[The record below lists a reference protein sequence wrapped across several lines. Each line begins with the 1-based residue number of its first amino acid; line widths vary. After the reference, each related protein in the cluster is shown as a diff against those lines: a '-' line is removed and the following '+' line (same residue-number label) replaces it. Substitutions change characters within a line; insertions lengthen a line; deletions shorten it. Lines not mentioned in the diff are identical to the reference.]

1 LIRLGTIAHN
11 ATRFSTDSFNAV
23 GNGFMHGL
31 AMHGSLRLIIIV
43 TVAVAAAIAS
53 FANSFALTLGVAAA
67 TVGGAIVVI
76 IVLGAITSIVR
87 EKPRDRSLSASNRPD
102 DAD

>member
-1 LIRLGTIAHN
+1 
-11 ATRFSTDSFNAV
+11 
-23 GNGFMHGL
+23 MHGL

-67 TVGGAIVVI
+67 TAGGVIIVM
-76 IVLGAITSIVR
+76 IVLGAFASIVR
-87 EKPRDRSLSASNRPD
+87 ERPHNRTLRSSNRPD
-102 DAD
+102 DDA

>member
-1 LIRLGTIAHN
+1 
-11 ATRFSTDSFNAV
+11 
-23 GNGFMHGL
+23 MHGL

-43 TVAVAAAIAS
+43 TIAVAAAIAS

-67 TVGGAIVVI
+67 TAGGVVVVM
-76 IVLGAITSIVR
+76 IVLGAVASIVR
-87 EKPRDRSLSASNRPD
+87 EKPRDHSLSASNQPD